1 MKKIAIIFLTLTLFS
16 CSDNSVKEITFKEK
30 KQEIVIKNKQ
40 NETNE
45 DLEKLKEKNKL
56 EELKHQ
62 KLEDNKK
69 KRIDENNENYI
80 YYPLWE
86 NDKIIEED
94 IYDLK
99 LVDVSL
105 FQWIN
110 APESTMINEKIAEDL
125 KEMTKEYNL
134 ANNKLLNITSAYRS
148 VVEQKELEIQFIK
161 QGKGHLVAKPW
172 SSEHHLW
179 TAVDFSWNQ
188 GVTNFN
194 WLVQNS
200 WKYGFIQSFPE
211 WCIQRTWIANE
222 VWHYRWIWKEKA
234 SDYYNNAKP
243 KKSCLIDYLWNL
255 FDENKIETKF
265 DRSLRELEELSF

>member
-1 MKKIAIIFLTLTLFS
+1 M
-16 CSDNSVKEITFKEK
+16 
-30 KQEIVIKNKQ
+30 
-40 NETNE
+40 
-45 DLEKLKEKNKL
+45 
-56 EELKHQ
+56 
-62 KLEDNKK
+62 
-69 KRIDENNENYI
+69 
-80 YYPLWE
+80 
-86 NDKIIEED
+86 
-94 IYDLK
+94 
-99 LVDVSL
+99 
-105 FQWIN
+105 
-110 APESTMINEKIAEDL
+110 
-125 KEMTKEYNL
+125 
-134 ANNKLLNITSAYRS
+134 
-148 VVEQKELEIQFIK
+148 
-161 QGKGHLVAKPW
+161 
-172 SSEHHLW
+172 W